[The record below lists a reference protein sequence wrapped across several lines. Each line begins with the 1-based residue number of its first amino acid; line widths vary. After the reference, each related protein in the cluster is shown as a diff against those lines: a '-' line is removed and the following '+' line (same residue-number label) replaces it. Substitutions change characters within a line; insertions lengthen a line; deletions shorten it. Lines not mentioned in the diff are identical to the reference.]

1 MHREFREGVKVSQ
14 LPNDKTPYTSKYL
27 IIFKAQVDPID
38 EILNPCHRNYS
49 VSRETILTIE
59 VLFPDTKFLKYNI
72 QHLLDIDTAR
82 YLT

>member
-1 MHREFREGVKVSQ
+1 MVREFREGVEVSQ
-14 LPNDKTPYTSKYL
+14 LPNDKTPCASKFF
-27 IIFKAQVDPID
+27 IIFKAQVEPID
-38 EILNPCHRNYS
+38 EILNHCHRSYS
-49 VSRETILTIE
+49 VSRETILAIE